1 MRLETYKNSYQEV
14 HKDIIVNMEDE
25 KEMCMNCK
33 RDISCA
39 NYQMHTAHCARHIT
53 LCKKCD
59 EPIPKKDAENHK
71 CGEEMAETPSQQKQV
86 PCTALPKTLVDKK
99 EVIFLFTYF
108 PYFMSL
114 RFNKLSH

>member
-1 MRLETYKNSYQEV
+1 M

-71 CGEEMAETPSQQKQV
+71 CGEEMAETPSQQKQA